1 MKQDQYLG
9 NPNLKKAHTK
19 SRFTPTQVDE
29 VMKCLEDPKYFI
41 ENYLKIVS
49 IDTGLIPFEM
59 YDFQRKMVDTF
70 HDNRFTICKLPR
82 QSGKSTIIN
91 PPLTHVL
98 FNDNVNVAILA
109 NKSSTSID
117 EKRLQLAF

>member
-29 VMKCLEDPKYFI
+29 VMKCLDDPKYFI

-49 IDTGLIPFEM
+49 IDKGLISFEM

-70 HDNRFTICKLPR
+70 HDNRFTICKLLDRVESQLSLYP
-82 QSGKSTIIN
+82 
-91 PPLTHVL
+91 
-98 FNDNVNVAILA
+98 
-109 NKSSTSID
+109 TSYIMFY
-117 EKRLQLAF
+117 LMIM